1 MKRQLQ
7 GIALILFGVL
17 LAVFALFNPWLPIV
31 DSYIAD
37 FANYASFI
45 VGVIGLFFVFKKD
58 K

>member
-31 DSYIAD
+31 GSYIAD
-37 FANYASFI
+37 FANYASVI
-45 VGVIGLFFVFKKD
+45 VGVLGLFFVFKKE